1 MSAAGVVSFTIPE
14 IKELSQE
21 ALIRA
26 GLSAEDAA
34 TITEVPWFPVD
45 TVDFGADE
53 GSEDRRDHN

>member
-1 MSAAGVVSFTIPE
+1 MSATEMVSFTIPE

-34 TITEVPWFPVD
+34 IITEVYLVD
-45 TVDFGADE
+45 
-53 GSEDRRDHN
+53 RN

>member
-1 MSAAGVVSFTIPE
+1 MNATEMVSFTIPE

-34 TITEVPWFPVD
+34 IITEVYLGESYVRKSHGFRLIPW
-45 TVDFGADE
+45 T
-53 GSEDRRDHN
+53 